1 VLNESKH
8 FTTYIP
14 NRNLQGM
21 LLFHPAQKNH
31 TVVLAKGLHL
41 WPQPCWWQ
49 SWHIDRVLDSSSTT
63 RQRAFAYSWTQLMV
77 EENAHLIGFMWI
89 SQLYIWLSQLS
100 LCWPMERNLVRSWQA
115 LRVLSTVL
123 NDGYNLQEDQ
133 WAVYKDLSSLHV
145 F

>member
-1 VLNESKH
+1 
-8 FTTYIP
+8 
-14 NRNLQGM
+14 
-21 LLFHPAQKNH
+21 
-31 TVVLAKGLHL
+31 
-41 WPQPCWWQ
+41 
-49 SWHIDRVLDSSSTT
+49 
-63 RQRAFAYSWTQLMV
+63 MV